1 MNVADGASSKP
12 TRAVGP
18 PWARRLAGWLNTF
31 AGLLTVWTLL
41 APWGRMAATIA
52 CAAAPLVALAVAA
65 GSGGSIG
72 LDSSKTDPRPHVAYL
87 IAMPLLALMARA
99 VLDVTLLGMVY
110 PAAAATAGAAI
121 GAGAT
126 LVINPAA
133 RGKTWPL
140 IGGATLGA
148 IWTFSVFMLA
158 DVWLD
163 RLPPQTYEAAVV
175 GKTRSHAR
183 ATSFRLKLAPWG
195 PRQHEQAVS
204 VSWDLYRSVSLGE
217 RVCIDLH
224 RGAFGARWFQIA
236 RCNVRS
242 FPVSDHA
249 ITPSATAA
257 ISSVQTALISGETP
271 RRTWL

>member
-1 MNVADGASSKP
+1 MNVADGAGPKP
-12 TRAVGP
+12 AQAVGT
-18 PWARRLAGWLNTF
+18 PWARRLAGWLNTL

-41 APWGRMAATIA
+41 APWGRTAATIA
-52 CAAAPLVALAVAA
+52 CAAAPLVAVAVAA
-65 GSGGSIG
+65 GSGGAIG

-87 IAMPLLALMARA
+87 LAMPLLALMARA
-99 VLDVTLLGMVY
+99 VFDVTLLSMVSTVA
-110 PAAAATAGAAI
+110 PTVAGAAI
-121 GAGAT
+121 GAAAT
-126 LVINPAA
+126 FVIYPAA
-133 RGKTWPL
+133 RGKAWPL
-140 IGGATLGA
+140 IGAATLGA

-163 RLPPQTYEAAVV
+163 RFPPQTYEAAVV

-195 PRQHEQAVS
+195 PRPREQAVS
-204 VSWDLYRSVSLGE
+204 VEWDLYRSVSVGD
-217 RVCIDLH
+217 RICVDLH

-249 ITPSATAA
+249 ITPRATAA
-257 ISSVQTALISGETP
+257 ISRVQTALISGETP